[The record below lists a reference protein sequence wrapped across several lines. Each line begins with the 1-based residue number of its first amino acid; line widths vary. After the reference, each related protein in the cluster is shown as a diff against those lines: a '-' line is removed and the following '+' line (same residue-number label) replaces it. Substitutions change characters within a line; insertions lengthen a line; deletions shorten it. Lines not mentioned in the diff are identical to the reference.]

1 MATSLKTTIDHGEE
15 IGEKEDGKLMKD
27 EEETKNY
34 IEKHYARNHTNIGM
48 FTPTPD
54 YLCDFKFEAGFDIPA
69 KMRAF
74 HKNGY
79 SQKEEDD
86 KLHQIRRSMAFGDL
100 DKISTIIDDIG
111 MKNLPDLHE
120 ID

>member
-79 SQKEEDD
+79 S
-86 KLHQIRRSMAFGDL
+86 
-100 DKISTIIDDIG
+100 
-111 MKNLPDLHE
+111 
-120 ID
+120 